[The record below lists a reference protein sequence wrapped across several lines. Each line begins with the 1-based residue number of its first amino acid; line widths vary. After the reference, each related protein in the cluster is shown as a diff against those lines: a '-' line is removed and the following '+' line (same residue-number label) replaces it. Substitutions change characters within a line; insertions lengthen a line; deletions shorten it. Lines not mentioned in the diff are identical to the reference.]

1 MGAGVVLEGCEEAPV
16 GVGGD
21 GGDDPGDAVDVWA
34 SLALKRGPGDAV
46 ALLAA
51 LLLEAPPS
59 MELAAN
65 SEATTL
71 TISERGTVVEAPS
84 LMASVSKT

>member
-1 MGAGVVLEGCEEAPV
+1 V

-21 GGDDPGDAVDVWA
+21 GGDNPGDAVGVRA
-34 SLALKRGPGDAV
+34 PLALNRGPEDAV

-51 LLLEAPPS
+51 FPLEAPPS

-65 SEATTL
+65 LEATIP

-84 LMASVSKT
+84 LMASVSKL

>member
-1 MGAGVVLEGCEEAPV
+1 MVLESWEEAPV

-21 GGDDPGDAVDVWA
+21 GGDDPGDAVGVRA
-34 SLALKRGPGDAV
+34 PLALKRGPGDAV
-46 ALLAA
+46 ALPAA
-51 LLLEAPPS
+51 LPLEAPPS

-65 SEATTL
+65 SEATTP

-84 LMASVSKT
+84 LTASVSKI

>member
-1 MGAGVVLEGCEEAPV
+1 VGAWVVLKGWEEAPV

-21 GGDDPGDAVDVWA
+21 GDDDPGDAVDVRA
-34 SLALKRGPGDAV
+34 PLVLNRGAGDAV
-46 ALLAA
+46 ALLVP
-51 LLLEAPPS
+51 LPLEAPPS

-65 SEATTL
+65 SEATTP

-84 LMASVSKT
+84 LMASVSKM